1 LLRVHEEHLR
11 RLAMNDTRR
20 VIPAAVLTLDPRTR
34 AMIDIAIL
42 VAVDGPVTAFET
54 ATSAAI
60 AAGATEDEL
69 VEVLIAAAP
78 TVGTAHVVAAAPK
91 LALAMGYDL
100 DAAFETLVPRPA
112 SD

>member
-42 VAVDGPVTAFET
+42 VAIDGPVTAFET

-60 AAGATEDEL
+60 AAGASEDEL

-100 DAAFETLVPRPA
+100 DAAFETLVPRPG